1 MIAYLQGKITY
12 KSPSFVYIDIGGL
25 AYHVEISMNT
35 FSEIEAKNEV
45 KLFTHL
51 HIKED
56 GHYLYGFY
64 SEKERDL
71 FRLLISVSGIGPGTA
86 QVILSSM
93 SPDQVYG
100 SIMHEQDEHFKNVKG
115 IGVKTAKRIILDL
128 KDKIKKIDF
137 ATDSDA
143 TGISSGSQTVRAEV
157 LSALKGLGINRAK
170 AEPLLNKIMKD
181 HPELDQL
188 EDILKMVLKQLN

>member
-1 MIAYLQGKITY
+1 MIAYLQGKITF

-35 FSEIEAKNEV
+35 FSEIEAKETV
-45 KLFTHL
+45 KLYTHL

-64 SEKERDL
+64 TEKERDL

-93 SPDQVYG
+93 SPDQIVG
-100 SIMHEQDEHFKNVKG
+100 SILSEQDNNFKSVKG
-115 IGVKTAKRIILDL
+115 IGAKTAKRIILDL
-128 KDKIKKIDF
+128 KDKIKK
-137 ATDSDA
+137 TDLGTA
-143 TGISSGSQTVRAEV
+143 SGASIGMGGKQTIRTEV
-157 LSALKGLGINRAK
+157 MSALKGLGINRAK
-170 AEPLLNKIMKD
+170 AEPLLDKIVKD
-181 HPELDQL
+181 HPDLDQL
-188 EDILKMVLKQLN
+188 EDILKLVLKQLN

>member
-1 MIAYLQGKITY
+1 MIAYLEGKITY
-12 KSPSFVYIDIGGL
+12 KNPGYVYLDIGGI
-25 AYHVEISMNT
+25 AYHVEISMHT
-35 FSEIEAKNEV
+35 FSEIEAKTEV

-56 GHYLYGFY
+56 GHYIFGFY

-71 FRLLISVSGIGPGTA
+71 FKMLISVSGIGPGTA

-93 SPDQVYG
+93 TPDQVVS
-100 SIMHEQDEHFKNVKG
+100 SILNDQDVNFKNVKG
-115 IGVKTAKRIILDL
+115 IGAKTAKRIILDL
-128 KDKIKKIDF
+128 KDKLKKAGAEADVI
-137 ATDSDA
+137 
-143 TGISSGSQTVRAEV
+143 GSTAMAGNQNIRLEV

-170 AEPLLNKIMKD
+170 AEPLLNKILKEN
-181 HPELDQL
+181 PELDQL